1 MERGKQGKR
10 CGVVWLWVVVVGIAI
25 GLPAAT
31 LALVTV
37 HQRRG
42 PRLNRV
48 DRWLYDRYRLEWVD
62 RSRVKEA
69 VLQGR
74 PLSEPALREAAH
86 GLAGAMLAGQVGGLG
101 VKTIRMVI
109 GAETSL
115 VVAILV
121 FVLATGN
128 YSEVGSVIAG
138 FLGMALAISSHA
150 RTRRRITHA
159 FQVNG

>member
-1 MERGKQGKR
+1 
-10 CGVVWLWVVVVGIAI
+10 VWLWLVVVGIAI

-37 HQRRG
+37 RQRRG
-42 PRLNRV
+42 PRLNRT
-48 DRWLYDRYRLEWVD
+48 DRWLYARYRLEWRD

-86 GLAGAMLAGQVGGLG
+86 GLAGAMLAGQVGGLD
-101 VKTIRMVI
+101 VKIISVVI
-109 GAETSL
+109 GADVSL
-115 VVAILV
+115 VAAILV

-128 YSEVGSVIAG
+128 YTQVGSVIAG
-138 FLGMALAISSHA
+138 FLGIALAISSYA
-150 RTRRRITHA
+150 RTRRRIA
-159 FQVNG
+159 QGFQVNG

>member
-1 MERGKQGKR
+1 
-10 CGVVWLWVVVVGIAI
+10 VVWLWLVVVGIAI

-37 HQRRG
+37 RQRRG
-42 PRLNRV
+42 PRLNRI
-48 DRWLYDRYRLEWVD
+48 DRWLYARYRLEWLD

-101 VKTIRMVI
+101 VKTITVVI
-109 GAETSL
+109 GADVSL

-121 FVLATGN
+121 FVLATGS
-128 YSEVGSVIAG
+128 YSQVGSVIVG
-138 FLGMALAISSHA
+138 FLGMALTISSYA
-150 RTRRRITHA
+150 RTRRRIAHG